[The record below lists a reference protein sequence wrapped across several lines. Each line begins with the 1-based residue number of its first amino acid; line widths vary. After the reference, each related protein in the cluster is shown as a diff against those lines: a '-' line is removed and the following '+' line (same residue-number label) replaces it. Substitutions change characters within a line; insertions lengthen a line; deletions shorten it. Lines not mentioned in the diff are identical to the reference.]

1 MSECEH
7 FAQVAQEK
15 WANERIAWIFWANH
29 SFSLLHSQ
37 KMSDS
42 LKKFKFLFF
51 CLFFT
56 VSKKAKVSLIS
67 SEQSEQI
74 TQVAQDK
81 LATVSDSLRLLR
93 RNKWS
98 WANLSGR
105 SPKISEWANYSLFER
120 STHLLTFLSINE
132 RFALKFDEEIPNPA
146 WISRVGHPFF
156 IKERSVLCVLL
167 RSL

>member
-1 MSECEH
+1 MSDCEQINQ
-7 FAQVAQEK
+7 FAHDK
-15 WANERIAWIFWANH
+15 WANVSILLRLLRKNERMSESLGFFEPITHFLFCTHKKWAIL
-29 SFSLLHSQ
+29 S
-37 KMSDS
+37 
-42 LKKFKFLFF
+42 KKFKFLFF

-93 RNKWS
+93 RNKRS

-105 SPKISEWANYSLFER
+105 SPKISEWGNYSLFER
-120 STHLLTFLSINE
+120 RTQLL
-132 RFALKFDEEIPNPA
+132 
-146 WISRVGHPFF
+146 PFF
-156 IKERSVLCVLL
+156 VNKWAICSEIGCANSQPCMY
-167 RSL
+167 